1 MTPVV
6 ATIVIVAYLLG
17 SIPFGLIVART
28 QGIDIREHG
37 SRNIGATNVWRVL
50 GKKYGLITF
59 ICDTLKGLAAVLV
72 AQQIAAHWPIHVPLP
87 HGHERIDIFPADY
100 AGIAAAM
107 GCILGHSFPVWL
119 RFKGGKGVATSL
131 GVIVGMMPLAALAT
145 FAVWGVVFKAT
156 RYVSLASVVAA
167 LALPA
172 IVVAML
178 FLGWLHGWA
187 NFYFACAAG
196 GLVTAL
202 HRGNIQRLVAG
213 TENRFG
219 TPKPQS

>member
-6 ATIVIVAYLLG
+6 ATIVILAYLLG
-17 SIPFGLIVART
+17 SIPFGLIVAKT

-37 SRNIGATNVWRVL
+37 SKNIGATNVWRVL
-50 GKKYGLITF
+50 GKKFGLTTF
-59 ICDTLKGLAAVLV
+59 IFDTLKGLAAVLV
-72 AQQIAAHWPIHVPLP
+72 AQWIAAHWPIHVPLP
-87 HGHERIDIFPADY
+87 HGHERIEFFPADY

-131 GVIVGMMPLAALAT
+131 GVIVGMMPLAALVT
-145 FAVWGVVFKAT
+145 FAVWGAVFKVS
-156 RYVSLASVVAA
+156 RYVSLASIVAA
-167 LALPA
+167 LALPV

-187 NFYFACAAG
+187 NFYFAVAAG

-202 HRGNIQRLVAG
+202 HRGTIQRLVAG

-219 TPKPQS
+219 TPKPQP